1 MNDNVKSAYK
11 DDGISIDLTGL
22 LKFLLQRIWIIIF
35 CVIIFSCGGFGVARF
50 MKTPMYSSSVLLYV
64 NNSSFNVGSA
74 NFSISSSQIDAAQSL
89 VKTYTVLLNNRTTL
103 NEVINKSGEDISY
116 SKLSS
121 MISASQVNN
130 TEVLKVTVTS
140 PNPYLSKKLVNCI
153 AEVLPQRVS
162 EIIHGSSMEIVDSG
176 VANLSRV
183 SPSYSSYTFRGF
195 LIGILLSLVILCI
208 LFFMDST
215 IHDEDYLM
223 RTYKYPILVT
233 IPSLEESSGKKFGYY
248 SKRYGSCYKNYYKKS
263 KYYAASDYEYKSEK
277 EGE

>member
-1 MNDNVKSAYK
+1 MDFIKKINNND
-11 DDGISIDLTGL
+11 GTLIDITGL
-22 LKFLLQRIWIIIF
+22 LKFLFQRIWIVAF
-35 CVIIFSCGGFGVARF
+35 CAILFACGGFGIARF
-50 MKTPMYSSSVLLYV
+50 LKTPMYSSSVLLYV

-89 VKTYTVLLNNRTTL
+89 VKTYAVLLNNRTTL
-103 NEVINKSGEDISY
+103 EEIISKSGVDLTSN
-116 SKLSS
+116 KLSK

-195 LIGILLSLVILCI
+195 LIGIILPLVILCI

-233 IPSLEESSGKKFGYY
+233 IPSLEESSGKKYGYY
-248 SKRYGSCYKNYYKKS
+248 SKRYGSYYKNYYKKS